1 MAFFTR
7 TPNLKVYSDYR
18 KYRPQLASDFNHLCA
33 YCEMSETYLRTQSA
47 FGVDHFRPFALFPE
61 LDCVYTNLY
70 YCCNDCNRC
79 KGRKWPSAEDLASG
93 EGFTDPC
100 LEDPY
105 IAHLQ
110 TLPDGSL
117 EARSPSGAFTIRTVR
132 LNREACRQFRMLRT
146 ATKVR
151 LDRLRGILVE
161 SNLSAEVRETIEQS
175 VTTLSAEWYETYN
188 QRGPSKSNP

>member
-70 YCCNDCNRC
+70 YCCNDCNAARGESGLRL
-79 KGRKWPSAEDLASG
+79 KASPAERDSRILASKIPISPISKR
-93 EGFTDPC
+93 FRTDRWK
-100 LEDPY
+100 L
-105 IAHLQ
+105 ALR
-110 TLPDGSL
+110 L
-117 EARSPSGAFTIRTVR
+117 ARS
-132 LNREACRQFRMLRT
+132 
-146 ATKVR
+146 
-151 LDRLRGILVE
+151 
-161 SNLSAEVRETIEQS
+161 QS
-175 VTTLSAEWYETYN
+175 E
-188 QRGPSKSNP
+188 R